1 MAHSGRYVFQMDA
14 SSLVAPYDRR
24 SARAPEL
31 ASVSM
36 TSSVQVPLTEK
47 MTALVAGA
55 PAISS
60 RWFLSVC
67 TAFTSIFSRATYRCA
82 APAHIYSYYTCIGC
96 AHPVQVLPEVAV
108 VPFSCIV
115 RTWPS

>member
-55 PAISS
+55 PALSS
-60 RWFLSVC
+60 GWFFVRVHRLHEHFQQGYSPVC
-67 TAFTSIFSRATYRCA
+67 SPCTYVFVLCVRPPCA
-82 APAHIYSYYTCIGC
+82 GPA
-96 AHPVQVLPEVAV
+96 
-108 VPFSCIV
+108 
-115 RTWPS
+115 

>member
-1 MAHSGRYVFQMDA
+1 MADQRRQAAQALEEQVAHSGRYVFQLDA

-55 PAISS
+55 P
-60 RWFLSVC
+60 
-67 TAFTSIFSRATYRCA
+67 
-82 APAHIYSYYTCIGC
+82 GN
-96 AHPVQVLPEVAV
+96 
-108 VPFSCIV
+108 
-115 RTWPS
+115 